1 MRAGYFPELGV
12 AEFRSDMPEPQI
24 RYDKDV
30 KIRIRKCGIC
40 GSEVHALHGM
50 HPFRIP
56 PVLSGHEF
64 AGDVVEVGKGV
75 TKFKPGDRVTGEP
88 QYGCGEC
95 YYCKHGM
102 YNLCTSKRV
111 LGASYKVPELDNG
124 EWTGSMG
131 EYIVVPEKTVV
142 KLADNVSYEEGALI
156 EPIANGIYAVRRAN
170 ITPESTV
177 AIIGCGPIGLG
188 DLIGAQLYGPK
199 LIVAADVSEIN
210 LKMAREFGCKNVVDS
225 SKQDLEEVISEL
237 TDGVGVDMVF
247 LGFGNEA
254 VLEQACRIVRR
265 GGTVHQ
271 HALMLDGIGFPYR
284 IHQQHELSFKAYNM
298 YKYEEFELICDEIAR
313 GRISGI
319 ERMVTHRYP
328 IEEFKQAMEMADKR
342 PEPVVKVML
351 DF

>member
-156 EPIANGIYAVRRAN
+156 EPVANGIYAVRFRRDNGVIHDGVAAFGYR
-170 ITPESTV
+170 PTV
-177 AIIGCGPIGLG
+177 TENGVALLETILFDYSGH
-188 DLIGAQLYGPK
+188 LYGQTCAVSFFGHLRDELKFDGLEP
-199 LIVAADVSEIN
+199 LVAQIRKDEEEARALLSEMQTAGEGDDGF
-210 LKMAREFGCKNVVDS
+210 L
-225 SKQDLEEVISEL
+225 DLVEL
-237 TDGVGVDMVF
+237 
-247 LGFGNEA
+247 A
-254 VLEQACRIVRR
+254 AQA
-265 GGTVHQ
+265 
-271 HALMLDGIGFPYR
+271 A
-284 IHQQHELSFKAYNM
+284 
-298 YKYEEFELICDEIAR
+298 
-313 GRISGI
+313 
-319 ERMVTHRYP
+319 
-328 IEEFKQAMEMADKR
+328 
-342 PEPVVKVML
+342 
-351 DF
+351 

>member
-1 MRAGYFPELGV
+1 
-12 AEFRSDMPEPQI
+12 MPEPQI

-131 EYIVVPEKTVV
+131 EYIVVPEKT
-142 KLADNVSYEEGALI
+142 G
-156 EPIANGIYAVRRAN
+156 R
-170 ITPESTV
+170 
-177 AIIGCGPIGLG
+177 
-188 DLIGAQLYGPK
+188 
-199 LIVAADVSEIN
+199 
-210 LKMAREFGCKNVVDS
+210 
-225 SKQDLEEVISEL
+225 
-237 TDGVGVDMVF
+237 
-247 LGFGNEA
+247 
-254 VLEQACRIVRR
+254 QACR
-265 GGTVHQ
+265 Q
-271 HALMLDGIGFPYR
+271 CKL
-284 IHQQHELSFKAYNM
+284 
-298 YKYEEFELICDEIAR
+298 
-313 GRISGI
+313 
-319 ERMVTHRYP
+319 
-328 IEEFKQAMEMADKR
+328 
-342 PEPVVKVML
+342 
-351 DF
+351 

>member
-1 MRAGYFPELGV
+1 M

-156 EPIANGIYAVRRAN
+156 EPVANGIYAPCAVQTSRRRA
-170 ITPESTV
+170 PWRSS
-177 AIIGCGPIGLG
+177 A
-188 DLIGAQLYGPK
+188 
-199 LIVAADVSEIN
+199 AAD
-210 LKMAREFGCKNVVDS
+210 RPG
-225 SKQDLEEVISEL
+225 
-237 TDGVGVDMVF
+237 
-247 LGFGNEA
+247 
-254 VLEQACRIVRR
+254 R
-265 GGTVHQ
+265 
-271 HALMLDGIGFPYR
+271 PYR
-284 IHQQHELSFKAYNM
+284 RSAL
-298 YKYEEFELICDEIAR
+298 
-313 GRISGI
+313 
-319 ERMVTHRYP
+319 
-328 IEEFKQAMEMADKR
+328 R
-342 PEPVVKVML
+342 PEAHRSGGCVRDKPQNGPRVRLQKCC
-351 DF
+351 

>member
-142 KLADNVSYEEGALI
+142 KLADNVSSM
-156 EPIANGIYAVRRAN
+156 PCAVQTSRRRA
-170 ITPESTV
+170 PWRSS
-177 AIIGCGPIGLG
+177 
-188 DLIGAQLYGPK
+188 
-199 LIVAADVSEIN
+199 AA
-210 LKMAREFGCKNVVDS
+210 ARS
-225 SKQDLEEVISEL
+225 AWATLS
-237 TDGVGVDMVF
+237 
-247 LGFGNEA
+247 A
-254 VLEQACRIVRR
+254 
-265 GGTVHQ
+265 
-271 HALMLDGIGFPYR
+271 
-284 IHQQHELSFKAYNM
+284 LSFT
-298 YKYEEFELICDEIAR
+298 AR
-313 GRISGI
+313 SSS
-319 ERMVTHRYP
+319 
-328 IEEFKQAMEMADKR
+328 
-342 PEPVVKVML
+342 
-351 DF
+351 

>member
-156 EPIANGIYAVRRAN
+156 EPVANGIYAVRRAN

-237 TDGVGVDMVF
+237 TDGVGVDMVSSASAMK
-247 LGFGNEA
+247 LC
-254 VLEQACRIVRR
+254 LSRR
-265 GGTVHQ
+265 A
-271 HALMLDGIGFPYR
+271 ALSAAAEPY
-284 IHQQHELSFKAYNM
+284 
-298 YKYEEFELICDEIAR
+298 
-313 GRISGI
+313 ISM
-319 ERMVTHRYP
+319 R
-328 IEEFKQAMEMADKR
+328 
-342 PEPVVKVML
+342 
-351 DF
+351 